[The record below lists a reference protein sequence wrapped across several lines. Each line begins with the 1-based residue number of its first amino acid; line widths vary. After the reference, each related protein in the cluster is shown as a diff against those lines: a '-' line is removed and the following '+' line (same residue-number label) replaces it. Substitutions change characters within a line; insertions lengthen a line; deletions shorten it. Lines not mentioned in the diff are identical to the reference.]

1 MRPLIDEARH
11 LEIRRLVGE
20 EATASFST
28 SSASMPPGSSRG
40 FALGSGEESLRRS
53 RHALTGLAANFGF
66 PRLTELSR
74 TAVATET
81 GRLRDELD
89 THPRPA
95 LPRDRILRLT
105 LGPKQGAPAAAR
117 LNEVP
122 K

>member
-20 EATASFST
+20 EAYRELLDQFCLDA
-28 SSASMPPGSSRG
+28 AWILEG

-53 RHALTGLAANFGF
+53 RHALTELAANFGF

-89 THPRPA
+89 SI
-95 LPRDRILRLT
+95 RDLLFRET
-105 LGPKQGAPAAAR
+105 ASFA
-117 LNEVP
+117 
-122 K
+122 